1 MSRVLPLLSLLAVWE
16 AVSRFGLVPPG
27 QLPPPSAILAQLVAS
42 FGQAQ
47 FLSALGATLVRL
59 ALGLSIALCGGIAIG
74 LLTAQS
80 RLGTAV
86 LQPVVRVLAPIPK
99 IAFYPAF
106 LLLLGFGHSA
116 RVLLIVTDAI
126 FPVMLAALHGARSV
140 DEKLLWSARA
150 AGMSRL
156 RCVTRITLPAALPS
170 ILTGARV
177 SVVIGC
183 VVVFFAEMVSPD
195 NGLGE
200 LLVRAARS
208 FQSVSMFVP
217 LVVISLIGLLLD
229 RAVALVQKSWAAW

>member
-1 MSRVLPLLSLLAVWE
+1 MSRAVPVLLLLAAWE
-16 AVSRFGLVPPG
+16 VASRSGLVPPS
-27 QLPPPSAILAQLVAS
+27 QLPPPSAILAACVAS
-42 FGQAQ
+42 FGEAR
-47 FLSALGATLVRL
+47 FLSALGTTLGRL
-59 ALGLSIALCGGIAIG
+59 ALGLVIAIAGGIATG
-74 LLTAQS
+74 LLAAQS
-80 RLGTAV
+80 RPGAAV
-86 LQPVVRVLAPIPK
+86 LEPVVRVLAPIPK

-126 FPVMLAALHGARSV
+126 FPVMLATYHGARGV
-140 DEKLLWSARA
+140 DEKLLWTARS

-156 RCVTRITLPAALPS
+156 RCVSRITLPAALPG
-170 ILTGARV
+170 ILTGVRV

-208 FQSVSMFVP
+208 FQSVAMFVP
-217 LVVISLIGLLLD
+217 LVVISLVGLLLD
-229 RAVALVQKSWAAW
+229 RAVLTLRNRIVSW